1 MMDLFALSVALL
13 GAALATF
20 LSGIGSAVGL
30 SIAGR
35 AAAGVLSEKP
45 ERYGSL
51 ILMVVLP
58 STQGIYG
65 FVIAIIVM
73 VKLNLFGD
81 NPASVS
87 FGTGMEI
94 FAACLP
100 VAIAG
105 IFSGIMQGK
114 TSAGGILMAAKK
126 PEMAVK
132 AGVLYAA
139 MVEFYAVLGFL
150 ISFLAVL
157 VGIRVRTG

>member
-1 MMDLFALSVALL
+1 MDQYALAIALF

-20 LSGIGSAVGL
+20 LSGIGSAMGL

-35 AAAGVLSEKP
+35 SAAGVLSEKP

-65 FVIAIIVM
+65 FVIGIIIM
-73 VKLNLFGD
+73 VKLNLFAGS
-81 NPASVS
+81 PADISLA
-87 FGTGMEI
+87 TALEI
-94 FAACLP
+94 FAASLP

-105 IFSGIMQGK
+105 IFSGILQGK

-126 PEMAVK
+126 PEMAFK

-150 ISFLAVL
+150 ISFLAVQ
-157 VGIRVRTG
+157 VGIRV

>member
-1 MMDLFALSVALL
+1 MDAYALTIALL

-73 VKLNLFGD
+73 VKLNLFAG
-81 NPASVS
+81 NPAAIS
-87 FGTGMEI
+87 FGTAMEI

-114 TSAGGILMAAKK
+114 TSAGGIQMAAKK

-157 VGIRVRTG
+157 VGIQVPSA

>member
-1 MMDLFALSVALL
+1 MEQYALAIALF

-20 LSGIGSAVGL
+20 LSGIGSAMGL

-35 AAAGVLSEKP
+35 SATGVLSEKP

-65 FVIAIIVM
+65 FVIGIIIM
-73 VKLNLFGD
+73 VKLNLFAGT
-81 NPASVS
+81 PADISLA
-87 FGTGMEI
+87 TGLQI
-94 FAACLP
+94 FAASLP

-105 IFSGIMQGK
+105 ICSGILQGK

-150 ISFLAVL
+150 ISFLAIQ
-157 VGIRVRTG
+157 VGIQV